1 MLNPWDQTKRWINLN
16 SKTYQ
21 LKISPHSC
29 LIELFSS
36 LGFQYTEDHI
46 YLNLVSTP
54 RLRSAYDKLIVFL
67 QDKYG
72 IEIKSNSN
80 HFFDPFKAYKHSTTS
95 NDENCDFELIA
106 KDDIARQIHET
117 CKKLNSNRTVTCLT
131 KQDLCIKLIYP
142 GQNSSRTYDD
152 DGDSTT
158 EGQND
163 QEVNDALLMI
173 KNMHKNFQFQSK
185 SKMKLNNL
193 LKCKIYDKVTTV
205 LMQSRIQFVISPVE
219 ILELTLPSSI
229 KIRQIYQL
237 LGVIKWLIKKLGC
250 IYTGKLCIMPLKTE
264 LSQNSTLLDLD
275 LVPNCRIHI
284 TGPCSNNR
292 IDKDV
297 LNNFTLIN
305 FTE

>member
-237 LGVIKWLIKKLGC
+237 LGVIK
-250 IYTGKLCIMPLKTE
+250 
-264 LSQNSTLLDLD
+264 
-275 LVPNCRIHI
+275 
-284 TGPCSNNR
+284 
-292 IDKDV
+292 
-297 LNNFTLIN
+297 
-305 FTE
+305 